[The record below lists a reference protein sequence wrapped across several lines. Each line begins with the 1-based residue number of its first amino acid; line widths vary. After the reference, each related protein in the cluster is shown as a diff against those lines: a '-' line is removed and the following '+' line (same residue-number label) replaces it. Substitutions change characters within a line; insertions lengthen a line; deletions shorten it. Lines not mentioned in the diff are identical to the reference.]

1 MLNGGY
7 DGIMRSSGPG
17 GPQESTEIIENLK
30 VLTKS
35 GMPIFGICLGHQLL
49 ALSIGAQTK
58 KMTFGHRGVNHPVKD
73 LAHDR
78 TYITS
83 QNHGYA
89 VLGETVNPEIAR
101 VSHININDNT
111 CEGIE
116 HLHAPIF
123 TVQYH
128 PEVKPGPED
137 TAYLFDQFIAL
148 MDEKKGG
155 AQ

>member
-1 MLNGGY
+1 MAEKQP
-7 DGIMRSSGPG
+7 GI
-17 GPQESTEIIENLK
+17 
-30 VLTKS
+30 
-35 GMPIFGICLGHQLL
+35 
-49 ALSIGAQTK
+49 TK

>member
-1 MLNGGY
+1 M
-7 DGIMRSSGPG
+7 
-17 GPQESTEIIENLK
+17 
-30 VLTKS
+30 
-35 GMPIFGICLGHQLL
+35 
-49 ALSIGAQTK
+49 
-58 KMTFGHRGVNHPVKD
+58 
-73 LAHDR
+73 
-78 TYITS
+78 
-83 QNHGYA
+83 
-89 VLGETVNPEIAR
+89 LGETVNPEIAR